1 MSDLWTIIG
10 TVASI
15 SGGLFAW
22 YQAHRAKGY
31 YDGIK
36 DGKKDAKEKST
47 AKKLADI
54 NALSKTIRT
63 QLSPSYIQ
71 GKMPSEIQTLLE
83 QYLTDISDKIG
94 AIDGRRSKTLKELYG
109 LIDQKTSSLT
119 ELESFNNSLNEI
131 KSIIGQVISESSS
144 EIEKATFK

>member
-15 SGGLFAW
+15 SGGFFAW

-47 AKKLADI
+47 SKKLADI

-71 GKMPSEIQTLLE
+71 SKTPSEIQTLLE
-83 QYLTDISDKIG
+83 QYLTDLSDKIG
-94 AIDGRRSKTLKELYG
+94 AIAGRRSKTLKELYD
-109 LIDQKTSSLT
+109 LIDQKTPSLSNP
-119 ELESFNNSLNEI
+119 ELSNDTLNDI
-131 KSIIGQVISESSS
+131 KRIIGQVISESSS